1 MSEALSDRIY
11 QAQCMGNI
19 EPIEFMV
26 PYPNIYSL
34 IEGENIKY
42 GHRVLFTGYNLTN
55 KDFLRLVHQGANW
68 LRENGLQPKER
79 VFIHD
84 LEYPMTEIIAF
95 SIWAYGATVILASS
109 TLGKK
114 DLNGVKPSFVVNATN
129 CPSIESL
136 TNYSTEFM
144 PTFRPALHHEALIY
158 CVADKI
164 IQLSHYNLLVNTNG
178 LQKYLGLNRDDTFL
192 VKLTPE
198 STAWAVL
205 QLLLPLYA
213 AASITSINPKI
224 ILGMEGQFDNPD
236 YIIKMDWA
244 EISKEN
250 NIIFILPENTAVLCI
265 GDKPIHMTAI
275 EKQNKI
281 MKINGH
287 SVMMGYMNE
296 NNNEAVFRNNGMMI
310 KRT

>member
-1 MSEALSDRIY
+1 MSETLSDRIY

-42 GHRVLFTGYNLTN
+42 SHRILFTSYNLTN
-55 KDFLRLVHQGANW
+55 KDFFHLVHQGANW

-84 LEYPMTEIIAF
+84 LEYPMAEIISF
-95 SIWAYGATVILASS
+95 SIWAYGATVILKSS
-109 TLGKK
+109 TSGKK
-114 DLNGVKPSFVVNATN
+114 DLNGIKPSFVVNATN

-192 VKLTPE
+192 VKLAPE
-198 STAWAVL
+198 STACSATT
-205 QLLLPLYA
+205 
-213 AASITSINPKI
+213 SITFVCGSIYYK
-224 ILGMEGQFDNPD
+224 
-236 YIIKMDWA
+236 
-244 EISKEN
+244 
-250 NIIFILPENTAVLCI
+250 
-265 GDKPIHMTAI
+265 
-275 EKQNKI
+275 
-281 MKINGH
+281 
-287 SVMMGYMNE
+287 
-296 NNNEAVFRNNGMMI
+296 
-310 KRT
+310 

>member
-1 MSEALSDRIY
+1 
-11 QAQCMGNI
+11 
-19 EPIEFMV
+19 
-26 PYPNIYSL
+26 
-34 IEGENIKY
+34 
-42 GHRVLFTGYNLTN
+42 
-55 KDFLRLVHQGANW
+55 
-68 LRENGLQPKER
+68 
-79 VFIHD
+79 
-84 LEYPMTEIIAF
+84 MTEIIAF

-109 TLGKK
+109 TSGKK
-114 DLNGVKPSFVVNATN
+114 DLNGIKPSFVVNATN

>member
-42 GHRVLFTGYNLTN
+42 GHRVLFTDYNLTN
-55 KDFLRLVHQGANW
+55 KDYLRLVHQGANW
-68 LRENGLQPKER
+68 LRECGLQPKER

-84 LEYPMTEIIAF
+84 LEYPMAEIIAF

-109 TLGKK
+109 TLAKK
-114 DLNGVKPSFVVNATN
+114 KLNGIKPSFVVNATN

-144 PTFRPALHHEALIY
+144 PTFRPALLHEALIY

-178 LQKYLGLNRDDTFL
+178 LKKYLGLNRDDTFL
-192 VKLTPE
+192 VKLAPE

-205 QLLLPLYA
+205 QLILPLYA
-213 AASITSINPKI
+213 AASITSNNPKI
-224 ILGMEGQFDNPD
+224 IFGMEGQFDNPN
-236 YIIKMDWA
+236 YIIKMEWTK
-244 EISKEN
+244 ISKEKN
-250 NIIFILPENTAVLCI
+250 NIFILPENTAVLCI
-265 GDKPIHMTAI
+265 GDKPIHMTTI
-275 EKQNKI
+275 DKRNKK

-287 SVMMGYMNE
+287 SVMMGYLNE
-296 NNNEAVFRNNGMMI
+296 KNNEEVFLNNGMMI

>member
-19 EPIEFMV
+19 EPIEFIV

-42 GHRVLFTGYNLTN
+42 GHQVLFTDYNLTN
-55 KDFLRLVHQGANW
+55 KDFLQLVHQGANW

-84 LEYPMTEIIAF
+84 LEYPMAEIIAF

-109 TLGKK
+109 TSGKK
-114 DLNGVKPSFVVNATN
+114 DLNGIKPSFVVNAIN

-144 PTFRPALHHEALIY
+144 PTFRPALLHEALIY

-178 LQKYLGLNRDDTFL
+178 LQKYLG
-192 VKLTPE
+192 
-198 STAWAVL
+198 
-205 QLLLPLYA
+205 
-213 AASITSINPKI
+213 
-224 ILGMEGQFDNPD
+224 
-236 YIIKMDWA
+236 
-244 EISKEN
+244 
-250 NIIFILPENTAVLCI
+250 
-265 GDKPIHMTAI
+265 
-275 EKQNKI
+275 
-281 MKINGH
+281 
-287 SVMMGYMNE
+287 
-296 NNNEAVFRNNGMMI
+296 
-310 KRT
+310 

>member
-1 MSEALSDRIY
+1 MSEILSDRIY
-11 QAQCMGNI
+11 QAQCLGNI

-42 GHRVLFTGYNLTN
+42 GHRVLFTDFNLTN

-68 LRENGLQPKER
+68 LRENGLRPKER

-84 LEYPMTEIIAF
+84 LEYPIAEIIAF
-95 SIWAYGATVILASS
+95 SIWAYGATVVLASS
-109 TLGKK
+109 TSGKK
-114 DLNGVKPSFVVNATN
+114 DLNKIEPSFVVNEIN

-136 TNYSTEFM
+136 KNYSTEFM
-144 PTFRPALHHEALIY
+144 PTFRPALLHEALIY
-158 CVADKI
+158 CVEDNN

-178 LQKYLGLNRDDTFL
+178 IKKYLGLNRGETFL
-192 VKLTPE
+192 VKLAPE

-224 ILGMEGQFDNPD
+224 ILGMEGQFDNTD
-236 YIIKMDWA
+236 YIIKMNWT

-265 GDKPIHMTAI
+265 GDKPIHMTTI
-275 EKQNKI
+275 DKRNKI

-287 SVMMGYMNE
+287 SVMIGYLNE
-296 NNNEAVFRNNGMMI
+296 KNNEAVFRNKGMMI

>member
-1 MSEALSDRIY
+1 MSEELSDRIY

-42 GHRVLFTGYNLTN
+42 GHRVLFTDYNLTN

-68 LRENGLQPKER
+68 LRENGLQAKER

-84 LEYPMTEIIAF
+84 LEYPMAEIIAF

-109 TLGKK
+109 TLAKK
-114 DLNGVKPSFVVNATN
+114 DLNGIKPSFVVNATN

-144 PTFRPALHHEALIY
+144 PTFRPALLHEALIY

-178 LQKYLGLNRDDTFL
+178 LKKYLGLNRDDTFL
-192 VKLTPE
+192 VKLAPE

-205 QLLLPLYA
+205 QLILPLYA
-213 AASITSINPKI
+213 AASITSNNPKI
-224 ILGMEGQFDNPD
+224 IFGIEGQFDNPN
-236 YIIKMDWA
+236 YIIKMEWTK
-244 EISKEN
+244 ISKEKN
-250 NIIFILPENTAVLCI
+250 NIFILPENTAILCI
-265 GDKPIHMTAI
+265 GNKPIHMTTI
-275 EKQNKI
+275 EKRNKN

>member
-1 MSEALSDRIY
+1 MM
-11 QAQCMGNI
+11 QCR
-19 EPIEFMV
+19 P
-26 PYPNIYSL
+26 
-34 IEGENIKY
+34 
-42 GHRVLFTGYNLTN
+42 
-55 KDFLRLVHQGANW
+55 
-68 LRENGLQPKER
+68 
-79 VFIHD
+79 
-84 LEYPMTEIIAF
+84 
-95 SIWAYGATVILASS
+95 
-109 TLGKK
+109 
-114 DLNGVKPSFVVNATN
+114 
-129 CPSIESL
+129 ESG
-136 TNYSTEFM
+136 
-144 PTFRPALHHEALIY
+144 HEALIY
-158 CVADKI
+158 CVAENK

>member
-11 QAQCMGNI
+11 QAQCLGNI

-42 GHRVLFTGYNLTN
+42 GHRVLFTDYNLTN
-55 KDFLRLVHQGANW
+55 NDFLRLVHQGANW
-68 LRENGLQPKER
+68 LRENGLKPKER

-84 LEYPMTEIIAF
+84 LEYPMAEIIAF
-95 SIWAYGATVILASS
+95 SIWAYGATVVLASS
-109 TLGKK
+109 TSGKI
-114 DLNGVKPSFVVNATN
+114 NINEIEPSFVINEIN

-136 TNYSTEFM
+136 KNYSTEFM
-144 PTFRPALHHEALIY
+144 PTFRPALLNEALIY
-158 CVADKI
+158 CIADKN

-178 LQKYLGLNRDDTFL
+178 IKKFLGLNRDDTFL
-192 VKLTPE
+192 VKLAPE

-213 AASITSINPKI
+213 AASITSVNPKI
-224 ILGMEGQFDNPD
+224 ILGVEGQFDSTD
-236 YIIKMDWA
+236 YIIKMNWTK
-244 EISKEN
+244 ISKEN
-250 NIIFILPENTAVLCI
+250 NTIFILPENTAVLCV
-265 GDKPIHMTAI
+265 GDKPIHMTTI
-275 EKQNKI
+275 DKRNKK

-287 SVMMGYMNE
+287 SVMIGYLNDK
-296 NNNEAVFRNNGMMI
+296 NNEAVFRNKGMMI
-310 KRT
+310 KRS

>member
-42 GHRVLFTGYNLTN
+42 GHRVLFTDYNLTN

-68 LRENGLQPKER
+68 LRENGLQAKER

-84 LEYPMTEIIAF
+84 LEYPMAEIISF

-109 TLGKK
+109 TSGKK
-114 DLNGVKPSFVVNATN
+114 DLSKIKPSFVVNATN

-192 VKLTPE
+192 VKLAPE

-213 AASITSINPKI
+213 AASITCLLYTSPSPRDR
-224 ILGMEGQFDNPD
+224 G
-236 YIIKMDWA
+236 
-244 EISKEN
+244 
-250 NIIFILPENTAVLCI
+250 
-265 GDKPIHMTAI
+265 
-275 EKQNKI
+275 
-281 MKINGH
+281 
-287 SVMMGYMNE
+287 
-296 NNNEAVFRNNGMMI
+296 
-310 KRT
+310 

>member
-34 IEGENIKY
+34 IEGENVKY
-42 GHRVLFTGYNLTN
+42 GHQVLFTDYNLTN

-68 LRENGLQPKER
+68 LRENGLQAKER

-84 LEYPMTEIIAF
+84 LEYPMAEIIAF

-109 TLGKK
+109 TLAKK
-114 DLNGVKPSFVVNATN
+114 DLNGIKPSFVVNETN

-136 TNYSTEFM
+136 TNYSTEFI
-144 PTFRPALHHEALIY
+144 PTFRPALLHEALIY

-178 LQKYLGLNRDDTFL
+178 LKKYLGLNRDDTFL
-192 VKLTPE
+192 VKLAPE

-205 QLLLPLYA
+205 QLILPLYA
-213 AASITSINPKI
+213 AASITSNNPKI
-224 ILGMEGQFDNPD
+224 IFGIEGQFDNPN
-236 YIIKMDWA
+236 YIIKMEWTK
-244 EISKEN
+244 ISKEKN
-250 NIIFILPENTAVLCI
+250 NIFILPENTAILCI
-265 GDKPIHMTAI
+265 GNKPIHMTTI
-275 EKQNKI
+275 EKRNKN

>member
-1 MSEALSDRIY
+1 MSEALSGRIY
-11 QAQCMGNI
+11 KAQCMGNI

-42 GHRVLFTGYNLTN
+42 GHRVLFTSYNLTN
-55 KDFLRLVHQGANW
+55 KDFFRLVHQGANW

-84 LEYPMTEIIAF
+84 LEYPMAEIISF
-95 SIWAYGATVILASS
+95 SIWAYGATVTIASS
-109 TLGKK
+109 TSGKK
-114 DLNGVKPSFVVNATN
+114 DLNGIKPSFVVNANN

-192 VKLTPE
+192 VKLPPE
-198 STAWAVL
+198 STAWVVL

-213 AASITSINPKI
+213 AASITSNNPKI

-244 EISKEN
+244 KISKEN

-265 GDKPIHMTAI
+265 GDKPIHMTVI
-275 EKQNKI
+275 EKSNKI

>member
-34 IEGENIKY
+34 IEGENVKY
-42 GHRVLFTGYNLTN
+42 SHQVLFTDYNLTN

-84 LEYPMTEIIAF
+84 LEYPMAEIIAF

-109 TLGKK
+109 TLAKK
-114 DLNGVKPSFVVNATN
+114 DLNGIKPSFVVNATN

-144 PTFRPALHHEALIY
+144 PTFRPALLHEALIY

-178 LQKYLGLNRDDTFL
+178 LKKYLGLNRDDTFL
-192 VKLTPE
+192 VKLAPE

-205 QLLLPLYA
+205 QLILPLYA
-213 AASITSINPKI
+213 AASITSNNPKI
-224 ILGMEGQFDNPD
+224 IFGIEGQFDNPN
-236 YIIKMDWA
+236 YIIKMEWTK
-244 EISKEN
+244 ISKEKN
-250 NIIFILPENTAVLCI
+250 NIFILPENTAILCI
-265 GDKPIHMTAI
+265 GNKPIHMTTI
-275 EKQNKI
+275 EKRNKN

>member
-42 GHRVLFTGYNLTN
+42 GNRVLFTDYNLTN

-68 LRENGLQPKER
+68 LRENGLQAKER

-84 LEYPMTEIIAF
+84 LEYPMAEIIAF

-109 TLGKK
+109 TLAKK
-114 DLNGVKPSFVVNATN
+114 DLNGIKPSFVVNATN

-144 PTFRPALHHEALIY
+144 PTFRPALLHEALIY

-178 LQKYLGLNRDDTFL
+178 LKKYLGLNRDDTFL
-192 VKLTPE
+192 VKLAPE

-205 QLLLPLYA
+205 QLILPLYA
-213 AASITSINPKI
+213 AASITSNNPKI
-224 ILGMEGQFDNPD
+224 IFGIEGQFDNPN
-236 YIIKMDWA
+236 YIIKMEWTK
-244 EISKEN
+244 ISKEKN
-250 NIIFILPENTAVLCI
+250 NIFILPENTAILCI
-265 GDKPIHMTAI
+265 GNKPIHMTTI
-275 EKQNKI
+275 EKRNKN

>member
-34 IEGENIKY
+34 IEGENVKY
-42 GHRVLFTGYNLTN
+42 GHQVLFTDYNLTN

-68 LRENGLQPKER
+68 LRENGLQAKER

-84 LEYPMTEIIAF
+84 LEYPMAEIIAF

-109 TLGKK
+109 TLAKK
-114 DLNGVKPSFVVNATN
+114 DLNGIKPSFVVNATN

-144 PTFRPALHHEALIY
+144 PTFRPALLHEALIY

-178 LQKYLGLNRDDTFL
+178 LKKYLGLNRDDTFL
-192 VKLTPE
+192 VKLAPE

-205 QLLLPLYA
+205 QLILPLYA
-213 AASITSINPKI
+213 AASITSNNPKI
-224 ILGMEGQFDNPD
+224 IFGMEGQFDNPN
-236 YIIKMDWA
+236 YIIKMEWTK
-244 EISKEN
+244 ISKEKN
-250 NIIFILPENTAVLCI
+250 NIFILPENTAVLCI
-265 GDKPIHMTAI
+265 GDKPIHMTTI
-275 EKQNKI
+275 DKQNKKI
-281 MKINGH
+281 KINGH
-287 SVMMGYMNE
+287 SVMMGYLNE
-296 NNNEAVFRNNGMMI
+296 KNNEEVFLNNGMMI

>member
-1 MSEALSDRIY
+1 MSEALSGRIY

-42 GHRVLFTGYNLTN
+42 GNRVLFTDYNLTN

-68 LRENGLQPKER
+68 LRENGLQAKER

-84 LEYPMTEIIAF
+84 LEYPMAEIIAF

-109 TLGKK
+109 TLAKK
-114 DLNGVKPSFVVNATN
+114 DLNGIKPSFVVNATN

-144 PTFRPALHHEALIY
+144 PTFRPALLHEALIY

-178 LQKYLGLNRDDTFL
+178 LKKYLGLNRDDTFL
-192 VKLTPE
+192 VKLAPE

-205 QLLLPLYA
+205 QLILPLYA
-213 AASITSINPKI
+213 AASITSNNPKI
-224 ILGMEGQFDNPD
+224 IFGIEGQFDNPN
-236 YIIKMDWA
+236 YIIKMEWTK
-244 EISKEN
+244 ISKEKN
-250 NIIFILPENTAVLCI
+250 NIFILPENTAILCI
-265 GDKPIHMTAI
+265 GNKPIHMTTI
-275 EKQNKI
+275 EKRNKN

>member
-42 GHRVLFTGYNLTN
+42 GHQVLFTDYNLTN

-68 LRENGLQPKER
+68 LRENGLHAKER
-79 VFIHD
+79 VFIYD
-84 LEYPMTEIIAF
+84 LEYPMAEIIAF
-95 SIWAYGATVILASS
+95 SIWAYGATVVLASS
-109 TLGKK
+109 SSGKK
-114 DLNGVKPSFVVNATN
+114 ELNVIEPSFVVNATN

-136 TNYSTEFM
+136 KNYSMEFT
-144 PTFRPALHHEALIY
+144 PTFRPALLHEALIY

-178 LQKYLGLNRDDTFL
+178 LKKYLGLNRDDTFL
-192 VKLTPE
+192 VKLAPE
-198 STAWAVL
+198 STVWAVL
-205 QLLLPLYA
+205 QLILPLYA
-213 AASITSINPKI
+213 AASITSNNPKI
-224 ILGMEGQFDNPD
+224 IFGLEGQFDNPN
-236 YIIKMDWA
+236 YIIKMDWTK
-244 EISKEN
+244 ISKEKN
-250 NIIFILPENTAVLCI
+250 NIFILPENTAILCI
-265 GDKPIHMTAI
+265 GNKPIHMTTI
-275 EKQNKI
+275 EKRNKN

-296 NNNEAVFRNNGMMI
+296 NNNEAVFRDNSMMI

>member
-1 MSEALSDRIY
+1 M
-11 QAQCMGNI
+11 N
-19 EPIEFMV
+19 
-26 PYPNIYSL
+26 
-34 IEGENIKY
+34 
-42 GHRVLFTGYNLTN
+42 
-55 KDFLRLVHQGANW
+55 AN
-68 LRENGLQPKER
+68 
-79 VFIHD
+79 
-84 LEYPMTEIIAF
+84 
-95 SIWAYGATVILASS
+95 
-109 TLGKK
+109 
-114 DLNGVKPSFVVNATN
+114 N

-136 TNYSTEFM
+136 TNYSMEFM

-178 LQKYLGLNRDDTFL
+178 IKKYLGLNRGETFL
-192 VKLTPE
+192 VKLAPE

-224 ILGMEGQFDNPD
+224 ILGMEGQFDNTD
-236 YIIKMDWA
+236 YIIKMNWT

-265 GDKPIHMTAI
+265 GDKPIHMTTI
-275 EKQNKI
+275 DKRNKI

-287 SVMMGYMNE
+287 SVMIGYLNE
-296 NNNEAVFRNNGMMI
+296 KNNEAVFRNKGMMI

>member
-42 GHRVLFTGYNLTN
+42 GNRVLFTDYNLTN
-55 KDFLRLVHQGANW
+55 KDFLQLVHQGANW

-84 LEYPMTEIIAF
+84 LEYPMAEIIAF

-109 TLGKK
+109 TLAKK
-114 DLNGVKPSFVVNATN
+114 DLNGIKPSFVVNATN

-144 PTFRPALHHEALIY
+144 PTFRPALLHEALIY

-178 LQKYLGLNRDDTFL
+178 LKKYLGLNRDDTFL
-192 VKLTPE
+192 VKLAPE

-205 QLLLPLYA
+205 QLILPLYA
-213 AASITSINPKI
+213 AASITSNNPKI
-224 ILGMEGQFDNPD
+224 IFGIEGQFDNPN
-236 YIIKMDWA
+236 YIIKMEWTK
-244 EISKEN
+244 ISKEKN
-250 NIIFILPENTAVLCI
+250 NIFILPENTAILCI
-265 GDKPIHMTAI
+265 GNKPIHMTTI
-275 EKQNKI
+275 EKRNKN

>member
-42 GHRVLFTGYNLTN
+42 GHRVLFTDYNLTN

-68 LRENGLQPKER
+68 LRENGLQAKER

-84 LEYPMTEIIAF
+84 LEYPMAEIIAF

-109 TLGKK
+109 TLAKK
-114 DLNGVKPSFVVNATN
+114 DLNGIKPSFVVNATN

-144 PTFRPALHHEALIY
+144 PTFRPALLHEALIY

-178 LQKYLGLNRDDTFL
+178 LKKYLGLNRDDTFL
-192 VKLTPE
+192 VKLAPE

-205 QLLLPLYA
+205 QLILPLYA
-213 AASITSINPKI
+213 AASITSNNPKI
-224 ILGMEGQFDNPD
+224 IFGIEGQFDNPN
-236 YIIKMDWA
+236 YIIKMEWTK
-244 EISKEN
+244 ISKEKN
-250 NIIFILPENTAVLCI
+250 NIFILPENTAILCI
-265 GDKPIHMTAI
+265 GNKPIHMTTI
-275 EKQNKI
+275 EKRNKN

-287 SVMMGYMNE
+287 SVMMGYMNK

>member
-42 GHRVLFTGYNLTN
+42 GHRVLFAGYNLTN

-68 LRENGLQPKER
+68 LRENGLQPKEK

-84 LEYPMTEIIAF
+84 LEYPMAEIIAF

-109 TLGKK
+109 TSGKK
-114 DLNGVKPSFVVNATN
+114 DLNGIKPSFEVNATN

-192 VKLTPE
+192 VKLRQNQQPGRCYNFYYLCMRQHL
-198 STAWAVL
+198 L
-205 QLLLPLYA
+205 QV
-213 AASITSINPKI
+213 I
-224 ILGMEGQFDNPD
+224 IQ
-236 YIIKMDWA
+236 K
-244 EISKEN
+244 
-250 NIIFILPENTAVLCI
+250 
-265 GDKPIHMTAI
+265 
-275 EKQNKI
+275 
-281 MKINGH
+281 
-287 SVMMGYMNE
+287 
-296 NNNEAVFRNNGMMI
+296 
-310 KRT
+310 